1 MKTKIKNAWSKTWK
15 ISWSMLLILISLMAC
30 QKDENL
36 SIIAPLAKGNDKAKY
51 DFSKSFSVAL
61 VNEPAV
67 RSFLKSE
74 AMKMSDG
81 DYDVLYSLVKDKKLS
96 SGKTFEESL
105 APHFG
110 GIDKLKAIEQQAP
123 LITMFIPSLPENS
136 FSAEKWDSENQIPFV
151 AIRLS
156 TTNDVPIISPEG
168 VEYMLESELIPSY
181 PVVVVKDNERMMY
194 KGQPGY
200 DQIKSSRFFTTS
212 TGLVYK
218 FVDDLYDNEIQIE
231 KSKNNLRDVLDYQID
246 QKLHD
251 AYSIYSSADG
261 WQRDYIYYNISPTN
275 PSGPFRYDFLETI
288 KYFDIVGDARAVYN
302 TIADQTG
309 DPMIKA
315 GKKNSGWTDGA
326 FEIRAHVLVQSR
338 IGTGPNISNAAL
350 ISGANLFTVTYTV
363 EKRGVWPF
371 RYDYYII
378 KTVTSKPQY
387 TNLSI
392 VNWDLNRYATAF
404 RVDIE
409 ESDNTEIVTTSS
421 TETTEFATNFEF
433 SIGFGTEVK
442 IGEKFGFSQK
452 ETRSSTV
459 TRQAT
464 LLSDRLGE
472 FIINFEDKIIT
483 QDYVFPYQN
492 PNDYARIRDY
502 SNGTI
507 TINVEPSRVQ

>member
-1 MKTKIKNAWSKTWK
+1 MKTPKLSLTNVKVLFITINLVILAVSCQTDEPSI
-15 ISWSMLLILISLMAC
+15 ISRVTTSIDKPKHEFGKS
-30 QKDENL
+30 L
-36 SIIAPLAKGNDKAKY
+36 SI
-51 DFSKSFSVAL
+51 AL
-61 VNEPAV
+61 TRDPII
-67 RSFLKSE
+67 RGFLKKE
-74 AMKMSDG
+74 AIRMFDG
-81 DYDVLYSLVKDKKLS
+81 DFDILYSLVKDQRLGT
-96 SGKTFEESL
+96 GKTFEETL

-110 GIDKLKAIEQQAP
+110 GIDRLRMIERESP
-123 LITMFIPSLPENS
+123 LLTIFIPTLPENS
-136 FSAEKWDSENQIPFV
+136 FSAEKWDSESQVPFV

-168 VEYMLESELIPSY
+168 EEYVLDSELIPSY
-181 PVVVVKDNERMMY
+181 PVIVIKENERVMY
-194 KGQPGY
+194 SGQPGY
-200 DQIKSSRFFTTS
+200 EQMKSSRELRNS
-212 TGLVYK
+212 DGLNFK
-218 FVDDLYDNEIQIE
+218 FVDDLYDTELQAE
-231 KSKNNLRDVLDYQID
+231 KSTNNLRDVLDSQID

-251 AYSIYSSADG
+251 AFSIYSSVDG
-261 WQRDYIYYNISPTN
+261 WHRDYIYYNISSTN

-288 KYFDIVGDARAVYN
+288 RYFNIVGDARAVYN
-302 TIADQTG
+302 TMADQTG
-309 DPMIKA
+309 DPRIKE
-315 GKKNSGWTDGA
+315 GKNNSGWTEGA

-350 ISGANLFTVTYTV
+350 VSGGNLFAVTYNV

-371 RYDYYII
+371 RYDYYTIR
-378 KTVTSKPQY
+378 TVTSKPQN

-409 ESDNTEIVTTSS
+409 ESDNTEIVTSSS

-433 SIGFGTEVK
+433 NVGFGTDVK
-442 IGEKFGFSQK
+442 IGQKFGASQK

-472 FIINFEDKIIT
+472 FIVNFEDKIIT
-483 QDYVFPYQN
+483 QEYVLPYQN
-492 PNDYARIRDY
+492 PDSYARIRDY

-507 TINVEPSRVQ
+507 TINVEPRRVQ